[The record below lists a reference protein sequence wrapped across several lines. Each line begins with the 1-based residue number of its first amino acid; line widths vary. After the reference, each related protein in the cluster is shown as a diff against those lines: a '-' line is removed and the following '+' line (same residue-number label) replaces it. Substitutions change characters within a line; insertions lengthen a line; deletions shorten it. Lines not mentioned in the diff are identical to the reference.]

1 MNSSSVSYQMGLKL
15 FLTIIRPI
23 LHFNGV
29 CGAGLSA
36 DRIPH
41 ASAAIAL
48 DGHFKR
54 RRRIDNPKGAY
65 HHAHPTCYTGGL
77 VNIDQA
83 VFRIFSHG
91 AVRAGIQA
99 RGLFTLTALK
109 CKRFSLHEYPG
120 YRLRFLIDGK
130 RKLFGHRCDF
140 RSAPE
145 LALMATCTFFR
156 VNFDYLQ
163 CVLLFKRLA
172 NCITYRYYLSLSDDS
187 YSSATWNSGTME

>member
-1 MNSSSVSYQMGLKL
+1 MTKPVINNIMNSSSVSYQMRLEL
-15 FLTIIRPI
+15 LVPIIRPI
-23 LHFNGV
+23 LHCNGV

-41 ASAAIAL
+41 APAAITL

-65 HHAHPTCYTGGL
+65 HHTHPAGDTGGF

-83 VFRIFSHG
+83 GFRIFSHG

-99 RGLFTLTALK
+99 RRLFTLTALK
-109 CKRFSLHEYPG
+109 CKRFSFHEYPG

-130 RKLFGHRCDF
+130 RKLFCHRCNF
-140 RSAPE
+140 RTAPK
-145 LALMATCTFFR
+145 LALVAACTFFW

-163 CVLLFKRLA
+163 CVLLFKF
-172 NCITYRYYLSLSDDS
+172 I
-187 YSSATWNSGTME
+187 ME